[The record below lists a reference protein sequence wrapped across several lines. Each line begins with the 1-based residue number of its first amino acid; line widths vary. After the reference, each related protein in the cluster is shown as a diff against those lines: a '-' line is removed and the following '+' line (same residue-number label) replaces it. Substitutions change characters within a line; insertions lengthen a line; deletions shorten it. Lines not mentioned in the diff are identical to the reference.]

1 MGDVSSGQK
10 GDSAHMSTGKGV
22 YLFLVLTFS
31 LTIAAALIA
40 RVFGLSFFDLPRV
53 SVQAQLVVAGAMF
66 FPALS
71 AILIHLFLLKRPFQE
86 LGFRWGD
93 FNNYAKAYGIIV
105 GLFMLNYAIV
115 SLFILKPDFSLHFF
129 IARFP
134 GIKLPIPASRMI
146 LLVSF
151 ATFIGAPVL
160 NMIPA
165 LGEEIGW
172 RGFLLPNLEPL
183 GRRKAALLSGMI
195 WALWHTP
202 MIFILGFYYGMQ
214 AWPGA
219 LLHFTMVTGL
229 GMWFAHVWFR
239 TRSTVL
245 CAFMHATFNG
255 NFYGVWILLFD
266 SPNKLL
272 IGPAGVI
279 GAALTLILGLFYF
292 WKVPEKA

>member
-1 MGDVSSGQK
+1 MTDK
-10 GDSAHMSTGKGV
+10 RGV
-22 YLFLVLTFS
+22 YVFLILTFG
-31 LTIAAALIA
+31 LTIAASLIA
-40 RVFGLSFFDLPRV
+40 RRIGISFVGD
-53 SVQAQLVVAGAMF
+53 AGASAQAVLVAASSMF

-71 AILIHLFLLKRPFQE
+71 AVLVHVLLLKRPFKE

-93 FNNYAKAYGIIV
+93 FSEYAKAYGIIA
-105 GLFMLNYAIV
+105 GLFLVNYAIV
-115 SLFILKPDFSLHFF
+115 YLFFLKPDFSLHSFL
-129 IARFP
+129 AQYP
-134 GIKLPIPASRMI
+134 DLTLPLPASRLI
-146 LLVSF
+146 LIITL

-183 GRRKAALLSGMI
+183 GKRKAALLSGMI
-195 WALWHTP
+195 WAAWHTP
-202 MIFILGFYYGMQ
+202 MILILGFCYGVQ

-219 LLHFTMVTGL
+219 LLHFAMVTGL
-229 GMWFAHVWFR
+229 GVWFAEVWFR

-245 CAFMHATFNG
+245 SGFMHASFNG
-255 NFYGVWILLFD
+255 NFYGIWTIVFV

-279 GAALTLILGLFYF
+279 GAALCLLLGVFY
-292 WKVPEKA
+292 WSRLSNDGVDGQAPVQLR

>member
-1 MGDVSSGQK
+1 MSS
-10 GDSAHMSTGKGV
+10 GKGV
-22 YLFLVLTFS
+22 YLFLTLTFS
-31 LTIAAALIA
+31 LTIAASLIA
-40 RVFGLSFFDLPRV
+40 RVFGISFLGAPRI
-53 SVQAQLVVAGAMF
+53 SAQAQLVVAGAMF

-71 AILIHLFLLKRPFQE
+71 AILIQIFLLKRPFRE

-93 FNNYAKAYGIIV
+93 FNNYAKAYGIIA
-105 GLFMLNYAIV
+105 GLFTLNYAIV
-115 SLFILKPDFSLHFF
+115 YLFLLKPDFSLHSFS
-129 IARFP
+129 ARFP
-134 GIKLPIPASRMI
+134 GIELPVSASGMI
-146 LLVSF
+146 LLISL
-151 ATFIGAPVL
+151 ATFVGAPVL

-183 GRRKAALLSGMI
+183 GKRKAALLSGMI

-202 MIFILGFYYGMQ
+202 MIFILGFYYGIR

-219 LLHFTMVTGL
+219 LLHFAMVTGL

-245 CAFMHATFNG
+245 CAFMHATFNA
-255 NFYGVWILLFD
+255 NFYGIWIILFV
-266 SPNKLL
+266 SSNKLL

-279 GAALTLILGLFYF
+279 GAALTLILGLFYY
-292 WKVPEKA
+292 WKIPERA